1 MARNTSDT
9 PRSRA
14 LGAELRRLRKER
26 TTGSLR
32 EFAKQV
38 GVTPTAL
45 SRWETGKVP
54 PDSEQVGVLLG
65 ALGVVGDEQERLL
78 EDARAALDP
87 TWVAPGVDRQL
98 SALLDFEKTATRIV
112 DVSPLLIPGLI
123 QTEDYAQAIMD
134 DGTLAAGEM
143 RSAVTMRMGRQ
154 QALTRATPVHLTA
167 LIGQPALRRPIG
179 GWPVML
185 EQLRHLLKLNE
196 LPNVEIKALPDGTD
210 YDPSLAGPFVLY
222 EFALGAPIVHFEHH
236 RSSMF
241 LPDKKDVEDMR
252 IAAGRITELAMSAED
267 TSELVADVIN
277 NKETT

>member
-1 MARNTSDT
+1 M
-9 PRSRA
+9 
-14 LGAELRRLRKER
+14 
-26 TTGSLR
+26 SLR

-45 SRWETGKVP
+45 SRWETGKAP
-54 PDSEQVGVLLG
+54 PDPEQVGVLLG

-78 EDARAALDP
+78 DNARAALDP

-98 SALLDFEKTATRIV
+98 SALLDFEKTATHIV

-123 QTEDYAQAIMD
+123 QTEDYARAIMD
-134 DGTLAAGEM
+134 DGTLTPGEVQ
-143 RSAVTMRMGRQ
+143 SAVTMRIGRQ
-154 QALTRATPVHLTA
+154 HILTRTNPLHLVA

-179 GWPVML
+179 GWPVMI
-185 EQLRHLLKLNE
+185 EQLRQLLKLNQ

-252 IAAGRITELAMSAED
+252 VAAERITELALSSGN
-267 TSELVADVIN
+267 TSELIAELVN
-277 NKETT
+277 SEETS